1 MANEEAR
8 NAKAEAKAAKA
19 KAKAIRPW
27 YQKKRWWVIGGLV
40 ILIAAGSASGGGGST
55 DDQPSNNGTDNT
67 PTTAAPAST
76 TVGTGFGS
84 QDATDDLVA
93 LDCGERDELG
103 WIWPSVT
110 VKNNSSKSS
119 DYWVTVVAESS
130 DGSTRYDDTMIF
142 ITALGP
148 GQTMTEDG
156 LPFMDDIPAG
166 AKCRVSEFQRT
177 AS

>member
-1 MANEEAR
+1 MANEEIR

-27 YQKKRWWVIGGLV
+27 YRKKRWWVIVGLV
-40 ILIAAGSASGGGGST
+40 IVIIASVSAMGGGEST
-55 DDQPSNNGTDNT
+55 DDQPSNNGTGNT
-67 PTTAAPAST
+67 PTTI
-76 TVGTGFGS
+76 GTGIGS
-84 QDATDDLVA
+84 QDATDDIVA
-93 LDCGERDELG
+93 LDCGEVDVLG
-103 WIWPSVT
+103 FRYPSVT

-119 DYWVTVVAESS
+119 DYWITVVAESS
-130 DGSTRYDDTMIF
+130 DGSIRYDDAMI
-142 ITALGP
+142 IINALGP

-156 LPFMDDIPAG
+156 LPFTNDLPAG